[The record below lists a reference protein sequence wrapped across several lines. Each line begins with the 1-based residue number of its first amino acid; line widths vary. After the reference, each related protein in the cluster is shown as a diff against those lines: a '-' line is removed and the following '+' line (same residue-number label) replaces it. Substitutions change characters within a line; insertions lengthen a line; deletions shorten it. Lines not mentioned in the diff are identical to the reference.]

1 MLNKK
6 IKLQKKIQN
15 KENIDIDERKLQR
28 MTTTNDD
35 ELSLFADSS
44 FLFINRNKNRK
55 NTRVGVWK
63 WTFFHCYRKIS
74 SCN

>member
-6 IKLQKKIQN
+6 IKLQKQIQN
-15 KENIDIDERKLQR
+15 KENIDPDERKLQR

-55 NTRVGVWK
+55 KYSCWCLEMD
-63 WTFFHCYRKIS
+63 FFPLL
-74 SCN
+74 